1 MNLLSDIGSWCS
13 IFGLLLSVVTIIY
26 SQLIQKSV
34 SDIQQRVLYNIRL
47 REYLENL
54 RNANYE
60 YSILINKDSV
70 DNNEIREKLK
80 ILETTIKLLLKIIP
94 KDQQRMCRK
103 CLYRV
108 SKQYSGR
115 LALTKKEMDTKKWL
129 FSYVSIDDLKITYI
143 EISALITT
151 LTNLKIDKDIIS

>member
-26 SQLIQKSV
+26 AQLIKKSV
-34 SDIQQRVLYNIRL
+34 SDIQHRVLYNIRL

-80 ILETTIKLLLKIIP
+80 ILETTIKLLLKIHTQRPTKNVP
-94 KDQQRMCRK
+94 KM
-103 CLYRV
+103 
-108 SKQYSGR
+108 
-115 LALTKKEMDTKKWL
+115 
-129 FSYVSIDDLKITYI
+129 FI
-143 EISALITT
+143 
-151 LTNLKIDKDIIS
+151 

>member
-26 SQLIQKSV
+26 AQLIKKSV
-34 SDIQQRVLYNIRL
+34 SDIQHRVLYNIRL
-47 REYLENL
+47 SEYLENL

-94 KDQQRMCRK
+94 KDQQRMCRE